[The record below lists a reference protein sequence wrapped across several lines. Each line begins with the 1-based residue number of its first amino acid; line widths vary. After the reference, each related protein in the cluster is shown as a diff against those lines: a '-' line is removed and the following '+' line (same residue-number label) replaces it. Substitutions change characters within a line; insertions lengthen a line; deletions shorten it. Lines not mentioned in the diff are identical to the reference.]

1 MFQSFDPPQ
10 AAQATAP
17 RVAALRALMVK
28 LGIDAVLI
36 PRADEH
42 QNEYVP
48 PCAERLAWMTGF
60 TGSAGLAVV
69 AAKLA
74 AVFVDGRY
82 TVQAPQEVDTAI
94 FDVKGIRGTDLM
106 PWLSQALPVGAT
118 VGFDPKLHTL
128 SEIEQLKQQ
137 VEDNGFTL
145 KAVARN
151 PIDRVWGSERPAGPS
166 GPIVVQPIERAGR
179 APAEKIAELQKAL
192 KAAGHDAV
200 VLTAPDSICWLLNI
214 RGSDVAHNPIVLAY
228 AIVPVSGKPDL
239 FVAPAKL
246 TPQVKSHLSPLVK
259 LRAPEA
265 LEEALATLKSSQ
277 KTVRLAPGASWWL
290 YKKLGGGNSQAKRIK
305 KAVDPCTDPKAIK
318 NSAEI
323 EGARAAHIRD
333 GAAVTR
339 FLAWFDETIAKGCLD
354 EITAV
359 KALEAMRH
367 ETGALKEISFPTIS
381 GSGPHGAIVHYRVNE
396 ATNRTVIPGEL
407 FLLDSGGQYA
417 DGTTDITRTLA
428 TGTPTKEMR
437 ERFTLVLK
445 GMIAVT
451 LAKFPRGTRGIDL
464 DPFARRALWAAGL
477 NYDHGT
483 GHGVGSYLLV
493 HEGPQSISKA
503 GMVELKP
510 GMICSNEP
518 GYYKAGSYGIR
529 IENLVVV
536 TEPQDVGGDAPVLGL
551 ETLTLVPIDRRLI
564 VAEMLDPA
572 ERTWLD
578 AYHRRVADTLSPLV
592 DPQTRRWLKAAT
604 SKL

>member
-1 MFQSFDPPQ
+1 MFQSFEPPQ
-10 AAQATAP
+10 ATQATAP
-17 RVAALRALMVK
+17 RVAALRALMTK
-28 LGIDAVLI
+28 LRLDAVLI

-69 AAKLA
+69 AAKSA

-82 TVQAPQEVDTAI
+82 TVQAPQEVDTSI
-94 FDVKGIRGTDLM
+94 FEVKGIRNTDLL
-106 PWLSQALPVGAT
+106 PWLSQALPANAT

-128 SEIEQLKQQ
+128 AEIEQLKQQ
-137 VEDNGFTL
+137 LEEKGLVL
-145 KAVARN
+145 KAISRN
-151 PIDRVWGSERPAGPS
+151 LIDHVWGAERPTDPV
-166 GPIVVQPIERAGR
+166 GPIVVQPLECAGR
-179 APAEKIAELQKAL
+179 APADKIADLQKSM
-192 KAAGHDAV
+192 KSAGQDAV

-228 AIVPVSGKPDL
+228 AVVPVSGKPEL

-246 TPQVKSHLSPLVK
+246 TPQAKSHLSQLVK
-259 LRAPEA
+259 LRAPSALDEA
-265 LEEALATLKSSQ
+265 LSALKASQ

-290 YKKLGGGNSQAKRIK
+290 YKKLGGGKRIK
-305 KAVDPCTDPKAIK
+305 KAADPCTEPKAIK
-318 NSAEI
+318 NAAEI
-323 EGARAAHIRD
+323 EGARAAHVRD
-333 GAAVTR
+333 GAAVTS
-339 FLAWFDETIAKGCLD
+339 FLAWFDKTIAKGGLD

-367 ETGALKEISFPTIS
+367 DTGALKEISFPTIS
-381 GSGPHGAIVHYRVNE
+381 GSGTHGAIVHYRVNE

-428 TGTPTKEMR
+428 TGTPSKEMR

-483 GHGVGSYLLV
+483 GHGVGSYLSV

-518 GYYKAGSYGIR
+518 GYYKAGAYGIR

-536 TEPQDVGGDAPVLGL
+536 TEPEDVGGEAPVMGF

-564 VAEMLDPA
+564 VTDMLDPA
-572 ERTWLD
+572 ERAWLD
-578 AYHRRVADTLSPLV
+578 AYHKRVNDTLSPLV
-592 DPQTRRWLKAAT
+592 DPDTRRWLKAAT
-604 SKL
+604 AKL